1 MSNKRTVEIF
11 SAGCT
16 LCEDVIERVRDIACT
31 SCDVQVL
38 DLHQDDVAEKAR
50 QYGIESAPAVA
61 VDGDP
66 VTCCEDSGVK
76 ESRLREAGIGQPLS

>member
-11 SAGCT
+11 SAGCQ
-16 LCEDVIERVRDIACT
+16 LCEDVIERVRDLACS

-38 DLHQDDVAEKAR
+38 DLHQDDVALKAR
-50 QYGIESAPAVA
+50 QYGIDSAPAFA

-66 VTCCEDSGVK
+66 VKCCANSGVR
-76 ESRLREAGIGQPLS
+76 EPSLPEAGIGLPLS